1 MWTLCELN
9 LIPTWGQARV
19 WSDGPFELNGWLTNL
34 YDAVRNMNHNEWDLD
49 FCIWC
54 KEQCRQKY
62 PIKGGDFIT
71 FDVEIDA
78 TFER

>member
-1 MWTLCELN
+1 
-9 LIPTWGQARV
+9 
-19 WSDGPFELNGWLTNL
+19 
-34 YDAVRNMNHNEWDLD
+34 MNEDLD

-78 TFER
+78 DVWTLNFAVAS